1 MKRNIAVWLIV
12 LSAMSWFIVAC
23 QKSPDDPILVNKGDL
38 SVSIA
43 QESSK
48 EDQERMFPTD
58 KIIKY
63 EKQYESGNAI
73 KVDANIITPSI
84 TRVPILSVQASP
96 FCDGGS
102 LENIVR
108 VFFPH
113 AEIREHNKLT
123 KSDIE
128 QQILYYKSLLFRAK
142 NNLDLVT
149 GEPTNSVDEGPGI
162 EGGGTDGTLE
172 DQLNT
177 VIKQYE
183 EEYRSAMADSDLPH
197 TDYILKNTG
206 DGSHQLNLKVI
217 SDGQAA
223 SVDFVNWPVGSELY
237 IKYAGYVSNEVE
249 IQKEFQLPT
258 VVNASDKLKSET
270 SVIEK
275 YLRQLEIDYME
286 LATVSTGTNYNIYY
300 YTRCIDGYQETY
312 ADRYFGSQ
320 QLDAEGYPV
329 MDLWKKEYVKAIT
342 HDGQLM
348 YLKWSNPSQITN
360 VDNENAKILPWESI
374 VKIFKAQINLMITP
388 QSTIAE
394 AGLDDASSDQP
405 TIIHI
410 NRVEFGATKLLM
422 RNSRDYKLIPTW
434 SFLGYDET
442 ELSNDIIPGGKICF
456 VTINALDGS
465 IIDRGQ
471 MY

>member
-1 MKRNIAVWLIV
+1 M
-12 LSAMSWFIVAC
+12 
-23 QKSPDDPILVNKGDL
+23 
-38 SVSIA
+38 
-43 QESSK
+43 
-48 EDQERMFPTD
+48 
-58 KIIKY
+58 
-63 EKQYESGNAI
+63 
-73 KVDANIITPSI
+73 
-84 TRVPILSVQASP
+84 
-96 FCDGGS
+96 
-102 LENIVR
+102 
-108 VFFPH
+108 
-113 AEIREHNKLT
+113 
-123 KSDIE
+123 
-128 QQILYYKSLLFRAK
+128 
-142 NNLDLVT
+142 
-149 GEPTNSVDEGPGI
+149 
-162 EGGGTDGTLE
+162 
-172 DQLNT
+172 NT

-237 IKYAGYVSNEVE
+237 IKYSGYVSNGVE

-300 YTRCIDGYQETY
+300 YTRCIGGYQETY

-442 ELSNDIIPGGKICF
+442 ELSNDITPGGEICF

>member
-23 QKSPDDPILVNKGDL
+23 QKNPDDPILVNKGDL

-84 TRVPILSVQASP
+84 TRVPILSVQAIP
-96 FCDGGS
+96 FCDGDS

-237 IKYAGYVSNEVE
+237 IKYSGYVSNEVE

-300 YTRCIDGYQETY
+300 YTRCIGGYQETY

-329 MDLWKKEYVKAIT
+329 MDLWKKN
-342 HDGQLM
+342 M
-348 YLKWSNPSQITN
+348 LK
-360 VDNENAKILPWESI
+360 L
-374 VKIFKAQINLMITP
+374 
-388 QSTIAE
+388 
-394 AGLDDASSDQP
+394 
-405 TIIHI
+405 
-410 NRVEFGATKLLM
+410 
-422 RNSRDYKLIPTW
+422 
-434 SFLGYDET
+434 
-442 ELSNDIIPGGKICF
+442 
-456 VTINALDGS
+456 
-465 IIDRGQ
+465 
-471 MY
+471 